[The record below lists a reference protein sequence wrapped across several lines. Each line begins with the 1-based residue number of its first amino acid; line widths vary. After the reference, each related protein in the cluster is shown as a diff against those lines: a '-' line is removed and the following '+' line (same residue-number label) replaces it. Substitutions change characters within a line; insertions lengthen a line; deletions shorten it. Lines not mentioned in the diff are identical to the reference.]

1 MEELS
6 NWWQAPEVGQTEC
19 KAMKADENAARLR
32 RGIELEVPE
41 HLQVLYLESCGQL
54 RDLDQQR
61 ELARLLTKYQDVF
74 S

>member
-1 MEELS
+1 MLGTLFES
-6 NWWQAPEVGQTEC
+6 RP
-19 KAMKADENAARLR
+19 R

-41 HLQVLYLESCGQL
+41 HLRALYLESCGQL

-61 ELARLLTKYQDVF
+61 TLARLLTKYQDVF